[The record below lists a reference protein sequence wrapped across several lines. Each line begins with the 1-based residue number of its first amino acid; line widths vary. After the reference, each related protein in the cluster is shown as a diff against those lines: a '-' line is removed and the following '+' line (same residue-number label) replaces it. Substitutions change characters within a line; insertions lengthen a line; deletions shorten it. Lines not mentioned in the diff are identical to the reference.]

1 MSTSDIKL
9 EAGDPK
15 HARLTARA
23 ERERLARKEAERL
36 LDEKSRELYQA
47 NQALEAV
54 HSAEKKAAAQLRAIL
69 ENLPIAVLIA
79 RPDGTVR
86 WINEPARGLF
96 GTTPNLARDR
106 EVSAFLPHLAD
117 AERAEA
123 IMSAPPSDPSAT
135 VGRRSDGSEFP
146 AEVSLTATEDPS
158 EPSVIWMVRDVT
170 HRTLQ
175 EQRRL
180 KLEDDLRRAQRLESL
195 GTMAGGIAHELN
207 TPIQF
212 IIDNTNFLGDAF
224 KDMAGAIDAL
234 KTEVSPDKCDEILGQ
249 FDLAYLTEEIPNA
262 IEQSRE
268 GLKRVA
274 EIVLAIKRF
283 SHPATAAKEDNDL
296 NQIIQTTVLVSKNQW
311 KYVSELDLELATDLP
326 RVKSNAGEL
335 NQVLLNLIVNAAHA
349 IEDKGTASGMGKIRI
364 ATRAVPGA
372 VECSVSDS
380 GVGIKPEL
388 RDKIFDLFFT
398 TKAPGR
404 GTGQGLALVHSI
416 VTQSHGGRIAVD
428 SELGK
433 GTTLTFALPTGG
445 DAPANPAE
453 GG

>member
-1 MSTSDIKL
+1 MTSDADQNQDEDARL
-9 EAGDPK
+9 
-15 HARLTARA
+15 ARLTART

-47 NQALEAV
+47 NQSLEAV
-54 HSAEKKAAAQLRAIL
+54 HSAEKKAATQLRTIL

-79 RPDGTVR
+79 QPNGAIR
-86 WINEPARGLF
+86 WINEPARDQF
-96 GTTPNLARDR
+96 GTTPKLARQRD
-106 EVSAFLPHLAD
+106 VSTFLPQLVD
-117 AERAEA
+117 AERAAA
-123 IMSAPPSDPSAT
+123 IMSAHPSDPSAT
-135 VGRRSDGSEFP
+135 IGRRSDGTEFP
-146 AEVSLTATEDPS
+146 AEVSRAATDDPN
-158 EPSVIWMVRDVT
+158 EPSVIWMVRDIT
-170 HRTLQ
+170 QRTIQ
-175 EQRRL
+175 EQRRR

-212 IIDNTNFLGDAF
+212 VTDNTNFLGDAF
-224 KDMAGAIDAL
+224 KDLAAAIAAL
-234 KTEVSPDKCDEILGQ
+234 KDGVPPEIYEATAKQ
-249 FDLAYLTEEIPNA
+249 FDLDYLFEEAPKA

-283 SHPATAAKEDNDL
+283 SHPTSAGKEDNDL

-311 KYVSELDLELATDLP
+311 KYVAELELELANDLP

-349 IEDKGTASGMGKIRI
+349 IEDKGAGAGMGKIRI
-364 ATRAVPGA
+364 VTRSVPGG

-416 VTQSHGGRIAVD
+416 VTQSHGGRIAVE
-428 SELGK
+428 SEPGR
-433 GTTLTFALPTGG
+433 GTTFTFSLPTGET
-445 DAPANPAE
+445 ATPAATE
-453 GG
+453 A